1 VNKLLGRR
9 GALWMEES
17 FDRIVRD
24 WIDLEAY
31 RMYIRENPI
40 RAGLHPGQYY
50 LGRGSGI
57 E

>member
-1 VNKLLGRR
+1 
-9 GALWMEES
+9 MEES

-40 RAGLHPGQYY
+40 RAGPHPGQSY